1 MIEELNNLRDLNI
14 NEKFA
19 RAVIKP
25 IIYTKHKLGLG
36 TNKKKTN
43 GRSQRITQTNN

>member
-14 NEKFA
+14 NEKLA

-36 TNKKKTN
+36 TNKKNKRKKPKNYTN
-43 GRSQRITQTNN
+43 Q